1 MSEEFTPS
9 PPQHDRLPSKRI
21 LGLGIGWLVLVG
33 LVLLG
38 VRWWEVRSEP
48 KAKAPRPARMGES
61 EISIVNQRPFELE
74 DQAPRL
80 RAEQGARL
88 ESYGWVDRSAGVI
101 HVPIERAMEQVL
113 VREGRAP

>member
-1 MSEEFTPS
+1 MSEEFTPG

-21 LGLGIGWLVLVG
+21 FGLGIGWLVLVA

-38 VRWWEVRSEP
+38 VRWWEVKSEP
-48 KAKAPRPARMGES
+48 KEKAPRPALMGES
-61 EISIVNQRPFELE
+61 EIGIVNQRPFALE
-74 DQAPRL
+74 DQAPNL

-88 ESYGWVDRSAGVI
+88 GSYGWVDRSAGVI

-113 VREGRAP
+113 AREGKAP